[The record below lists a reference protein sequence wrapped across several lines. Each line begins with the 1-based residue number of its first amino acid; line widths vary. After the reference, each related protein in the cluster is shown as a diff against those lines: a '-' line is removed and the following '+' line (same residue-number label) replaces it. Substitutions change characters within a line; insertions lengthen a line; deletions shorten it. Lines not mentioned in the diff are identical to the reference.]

1 MSANSSS
8 GEDDGISIE
17 QIVNMVIDR
26 ILTRLVGGILLA
38 GGAIGSAFTDVGDA
52 LRAGTIDPIRWIA
65 SNSIGAVGDS
75 LIDLAISID
84 ATLLQLSEGAGIASP
99 LVVILAYGITGV
111 TLAVAITLI
120 IRLGRR
126 IIPIL

>member
-1 MSANSSS
+1 MANETDGGGIDI
-8 GEDDGISIE
+8 GE
-17 QIVNMVIDR
+17 IVDMVIER
-26 ILTRLVGGILLA
+26 ILSRLVGGILLA
-38 GGAIGSAFTDVGDA
+38 GGAIGSAFIDVGDA

-65 SNSIGAVGDS
+65 SNSLGAVGDS

-99 LVVILAYGITGV
+99 LVVILAYGLTGA
-111 TLAVAITLI
+111 TLAVMITLI
-120 IRLGRR
+120 VRLARR